1 MCVAF
6 RLVLLPDRYL
16 RYLTD
21 ISRSVA
27 VLVSCAKQIEMALAA
42 GDEGGLVWVQETIGR
57 TGHFWGEGGEL
68 FPIVEYRII
77 MFVPSW
83 FQQLEI
89 SVTGLHLFFLTDYWQ
104 KIDRF

>member
-6 RLVLLPDRYL
+6 RLVLLPD

-42 GDEGGLVWVQETIGR
+42 GDEGGLVWVEETIGR
-57 TGHFWGEGGEL
+57 TRHF
-68 FPIVEYRII
+68 
-77 MFVPSW
+77 
-83 FQQLEI
+83 
-89 SVTGLHLFFLTDYWQ
+89 
-104 KIDRF
+104 